1 MLLILISWCYILF
14 TSLNLGVAFN
24 KITQLKST
32 QFIVFFFLGL
42 FSVTILG
49 SFWAIFG
56 RINVEFHLFLVI
68 LNGIICLKYKSEV
81 LSLYHI
87 IFSEIATLSRALK
100 IYLSLLSILI
110 LVQSS
115 AIPYFID
122 NETYYIQT
130 LKWLNEYGFVN
141 GLGNLHLFLAQT
153 SGWHLTQ
160 SIFTFSFLGIN
171 FNDLNGLCLL
181 LVNLFAVIQ
190 LHTFKENK
198 SQLVLLIGTLP
209 LVNLLFF
216 QFISAPSP
224 DLAVY
229 LLSFLVF
236 YYFVAH
242 FYDMSAK
249 VFNLIVI
256 LTLFIIY
263 IKITAVPLVILPLI
277 LFVIHFKKLV
287 PEIKVSIILSILILG
302 LFVAKNTILTGYPL
316 FPSTCF
322 KNYLS
327 LSYAIPLEI
336 HHFWLNPAKR
346 YEAVVNRTEFHQL
359 SSFSIFL
366 KWLFHSKIHS
376 VFNAI
381 IVVLVLIIP
390 GILYRFLNKKP
401 YWILYFTMLFQLAF
415 LFFSSPQYRFFL
427 HFILFFGLLILSLLI
442 KNEKTIRLLFY
453 ISLIPIIAIQIFPF
467 RYDILLKNTDI
478 QTLKIENSI
487 FPGKNSTLNK
497 SYVKSEIG
505 NMSYTSPDSTNY
517 IWITGNGNLP
527 CVNRKQ
533 IQYIRRK
540 LGYIPQQRTTNLK
553 DGFYS
558 MPIPQK

>member
-14 TSLNLGVAFN
+14 TALNLGVVFN
-24 KITQLKST
+24 KITQLKSSH
-32 QFIVFFFLGL
+32 FIVYFFLGL

-49 SFWAIFG
+49 SLWAIFG
-56 RINVEFHLFLVI
+56 RINIEFHFFLVI
-68 LNGIICLKYKSEV
+68 LNGIIWLKYKSEV

-130 LKWLNEYGFVN
+130 QKWLNEYGFVN
-141 GLGNLHLFLAQT
+141 GLGNLHIFLAQT
-153 SGWHLTQ
+153 SGWHIVQ
-160 SIFTFSFLGIN
+160 SAFTFSFLGIN

-181 LVNLFAVIQ
+181 
-190 LHTFKENK
+190 
-198 SQLVLLIGTLP
+198 

-256 LTLFIIY
+256 LTLFIVY
-263 IKITAVPLVILPLI
+263 IKITAVPMVIIPMV

-287 PEIKVSIILSILILG
+287 PEIKVSVILSIIILG
-302 LFVAKNTILTGYPL
+302 LFVTKNTILTGYPL

-322 KNYLS
+322 KNYLP
-327 LSYAIPLEI
+327 LSYAIPDAI
-336 HHFWLNPAKR
+336 YHFWLNPAKR
-346 YEAVVNRTEFHQL
+346 FEAVVNRTEFHQL
-359 SSFSIFL
+359 SSFSVFL

-381 IVVLVLIIP
+381 IIVLVLIVP

-401 YWILYFTMLFQLAF
+401 YWVLYFTMLFQLAF

-467 RYDILLKNTDI
+467 KNDILLKNTDK
-478 QTLKIENSI
+478 QSLKIENSI
-487 FPGKNSTLNK
+487 FPSENSTLNK
-497 SYVKSEIG
+497 PYVKSEIG
-505 NMSYTSPDSTNY
+505 NMNYTSPDSTNY

-533 IQYIRRK
+533 IQYLRKK

-558 MPIPQK
+558 MPIPKK